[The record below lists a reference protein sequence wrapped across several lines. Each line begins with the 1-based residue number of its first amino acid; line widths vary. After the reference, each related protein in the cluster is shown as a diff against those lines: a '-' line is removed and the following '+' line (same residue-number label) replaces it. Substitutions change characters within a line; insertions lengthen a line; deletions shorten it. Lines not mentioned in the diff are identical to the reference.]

1 MIKQWN
7 LKLKGQSKF
16 DEFGFVALSAVI
28 FIFILAIFL

>member
-1 MIKQWN
+1 MRPRGR
-7 LKLKGQSKF
+7 KGQSKF